1 MSRDLTSSMQTA
13 IESPVIRPV
22 ALAYLDIASD
32 PIAMWTGPGPFQPT
46 GSPDGVLNAKTFQPS
61 AAFADMSEIQEDE
74 GIGGPVT
81 ILLQGSSLDEPA
93 LRQLVRDKRQWRGR
107 RAYIWLGYLNENLY
121 AVHEWPVRIKT
132 GIMVAAEVRRGTEEV
147 SIQLVIDED
156 MQNAKTAAF
165 RITDH
170 ARIHPTDTFSS
181 FVTELAN
188 KPNGLER
195 PRSSSGVSDYDMNE
209 AWRRDNQWNQ
219 F

>member
-1 MSRDLTSSMQTA
+1 MSRELTTAMQAA
-13 IESPVIRPV
+13 IDAPVIRPV

-32 PIAMWTGPGPFQPT
+32 PIAMWTGPGSFQPT
-46 GSPDGVLNAKTFQPS
+46 GSPDGVLNGKTFLPS

-81 ILLQGSSLDEPA
+81 IVLQGSSLDEPA
-93 LRQLVRDKRQWRGR
+93 LRQFVRDRRQWRGR

-132 GIMVAAEVRRGTEEV
+132 ALMVDVKVRRGVDDV

-156 MQNAKTAAF
+156 LGRAKTAAW

-181 FVTELAN
+181 FVTDLAN

-195 PRSSSGVSDYDMNE
+195 PRSTPGFTEYEMSE

-219 F
+219 W